1 MLDGLKARVNQR
13 SYQRGVHAGERIDP
27 GDYLWPDDVGPL
39 DGIIRQATTGL
50 RNAPKLEFFQPT
62 PVVEGKMAPRGSESI
77 LTIDQH
83 RSAQL
88 GMLKPTFGFPTRRV
102 QSMQG

>member
-27 GDYLWPDDVGPL
+27 GDYLFPDDMGPL
-39 DGIIRQATTGL
+39 EGIKRQMTTGL
-50 RNAPKLEFFQPT
+50 RNAPRLEFFQPS
-62 PVVEGKMAPRGSESI
+62 PMVEGKMAPRGSESI
-77 LTIDQH
+77 LTIDSH
-83 RSAQL
+83 RSSQL
-88 GMLKPTFGFPTRRV
+88 AMLKPTFGFPTRRP